1 MDSEELIKKWLN
13 NELSDEEKRMFDSLD
28 DAHLNNF
35 IIEKAQLFKASNFS
49 KVNDFDIF
57 KIQYN
62 QQKIPVKKLNW
73 IYPWLKIASIIV
85 IGLGV
90 YFTFFFNQTIQFE
103 TLASNKVEIEL
114 PDHSLVMLNALSH
127 LEYNKRNWKDNR
139 QINLNGEAFFK
150 VAKGKT
156 FDVITEHGVVTVV
169 GTQFN
174 IKERENYFEVK
185 CFEGI
190 VKVTS
195 DTIIRFL
202 KAGDTYK
209 ILNGLF
215 SEGKT
220 FSKTP
225 NWIENRSVFEAIP
238 IKEVFAELERQYNI
252 EISYNS
258 HSNRLFTGGFVHN
271 NLENALN
278 TITQPMNLTYEMTSS
293 NLVVIHEKEN

>member
-1 MDSEELIKKWLN
+1 MDSEELLKKWLN
-13 NELSDEEKRMFDSLD
+13 NALSDEEKRMFDSLD
-28 DAHLNNF
+28 DAQLNKY
-35 IIEKAQLFKASNFS
+35 IIDNAQLFKASNFS
-49 KVNDFDIF
+49 EINNFEVF
-57 KIQYN
+57 KIKHN
-62 QQKIPVKKLNW
+62 QHKIPVKKLNW
-73 IYPWLKIASIIV
+73 IYPLLKIASIIV
-85 IGLGV
+85 ISLGV
-90 YFTFFFNQTIQFE
+90 YFTFFFNQKMQFE

-114 PDHSLVMLNALSH
+114 PDHSLVMLNALSR
-127 LEYNKRNWKDNR
+127 LEYTKRNWKDNR

-220 FSKTP
+220 LSKTP
-225 NWIENRSVFEAIP
+225 HWTENRSVFEAIP
-238 IKEVFAELERQYNI
+238 IKEVFAELERQYNV

-258 HSNRLFTGGFVHN
+258 HSNRLFTGGFVHD

-278 TITQPMNLTYEMTSS
+278 TITQPMNLTYEMSSS